1 MTLGGW
7 DGGIQVHDGRDHL
20 SPSEWPQLE
29 FTLPYHMGGGGGSR
43 AGREQTRAIKTD
55 GWGCEAPLSSF
66 HRSEECETAA
76 SHSGIRWWFADGW
89 EVVREEKGDATG
101 GRNPISLGGRD
112 FVDYE

>member
-1 MTLGGW
+1 
-7 DGGIQVHDGRDHL
+7 
-20 SPSEWPQLE
+20 
-29 FTLPYHMGGGGGSR
+29 MGGGGKSK
-43 AGREQTRAIKTD
+43 AGREWTRAIKTD

-76 SHSGIRWWFADGW
+76 SHSGTRLRFGDGW

-101 GRNPISLGGRD
+101 GQNPISLWGGGVGGGRRD